1 MEDRNP
7 IIFCD
12 LCGGRYR
19 KYFKKKHFDTN
30 IHKEAE
36 TKQLLGVNDENSNII
51 YQKNKQIQKLKEI
64 IFEQH
69 IINKILS
76 K

>member
-19 KYFKKKHFDTN
+19 KYFKTKHFDTN

-36 TKQLLGVNDENSNII
+36 TKQLLNINDENSNII
-51 YQKNKQIQKLKEI
+51 YQKNKQIQKLKDI